1 MNRPANNCNFPAR
14 RASLEREDRGAGALA
29 RSRPAARRSFLQT
42 NELCGPMSVG
52 WSCGG
57 PELLASAGLR
67 IRAAAELAGCG
78 CGLRRKHHPRLSMNR
93 LSCLSLALVGSLLI
107 PRSAVPAEALPPVN
121 QWLPQETVAVLEISQ
136 PKALLDPLLSPVV
149 ADTVAALPAYQ
160 QLQSGPQFQVFQAVI
175 KNLET
180 QLGSDWRSVLRNL
193 LGGGV
198 ALGAGATGET
208 LWSIDAQDEKVL
220 EKLHGAVA
228 GIVGAQGRKPN
239 QPDRSAPREYRGV
252 PTWSFGPK
260 DNHSILGRR
269 LLLANRPRVLEAVLD
284 QRSQP
289 NDRSLASSPAY
300 QAAKRALGGEAVAS
314 IFLNMEVVKRNPGL
328 QRFLKSGSSP
338 LAALLFA
345 NTGETLQKASWMALG
360 FYVQGDKLTLKL
372 VTDGPTP
379 DPKGPGSFAL
389 PRRPGEGIL
398 PNLEVPGRIA
408 SMSLYRDL
416 HGFYAAKDTLFPER
430 TSGLIFFENM
440 MGIFFSGMNLTEE
453 VMGETQPEVRLV
465 VATQQYDPAVG
476 TPALQVP
483 GFAAVFRLRSPQ
495 AFGDVVEEAW
505 QKAIGLVNFTRGQ
518 KALPGLVIDRPS
530 CGEVRYTV
538 AAFRPPGKPQ
548 GSNLDPR
555 YNFRPSLA
563 RVGDYL
569 IMSSTDG
576 LARQLIEALT
586 KEAGNRL
593 APRPAD
599 HSLLEIEG
607 GQLRKILYANREAMV
622 RKNMVDKGVAREQAE
637 AQWSL
642 LFVILDTLNHARLS
656 LGQDGGHPQAKLELR
671 FQVPELKRS
680 ITMR

>member
-1 MNRPANNCNFPAR
+1 
-14 RASLEREDRGAGALA
+14 
-29 RSRPAARRSFLQT
+29 
-42 NELCGPMSVG
+42 
-52 WSCGG
+52 
-57 PELLASAGLR
+57 
-67 IRAAAELAGCG
+67 
-78 CGLRRKHHPRLSMNR
+78 MNR
-93 LSCLSLALVGSLLI
+93 LSCLSLALVWSLLI
-107 PRSAVPAEALPPVN
+107 PRAAVPAEALPPVS

-136 PKALLDPLLSPVV
+136 PKALLDPLLSPAV
-149 ADTVAALPAYQ
+149 ADAIAALPAYQ
-160 QLQSGPQFQVFQAVI
+160 QLQSGPQFRVFQTVI

-193 LGGGV
+193 LGGSV
-198 ALGAGATGET
+198 TLGAGAAGET

-220 EKLHGAVA
+220 EKLHGALA
-228 GIVGAQGRKPN
+228 GIVGAQGRQPN

-360 FYVQGDKLTLKL
+360 FYVHGDKLTLKL
-372 VTDGPTP
+372 VTDGPAP

-465 VATQQYDPAVG
+465 VANQQYDPAIG
-476 TPALQVP
+476 TPAPQLP
-483 GFAAVFRLRSPQ
+483 AFAAVFRLRHPE

-505 QKAIGLVNFTRGQ
+505 QKAIGLANFTRGQ
-518 KALPGLVIDRPS
+518 KALPGMVIDRQVS
-530 CGEVRYTV
+530 SDVKYTV
-538 AAFRPPGKPQ
+538 AAYRPPARRTG
-548 GSNLDPR
+548 GEIDSR
-555 YNFRPSLA
+555 FNFRPSLA

-576 LARQLIEALT
+576 LTRDLLAVLKAESAR
-586 KEAGNRL
+586 
-593 APRPAD
+593 RPAVTSTV
-599 HSLLEIEG
+599 HSLLEIDG
-607 GQLRKILYANREAMV
+607 AQLRAILSANRESMV
-622 RKNMVDKGVAREQAE
+622 RKNMVDKGVNREQAE
-637 AQWSL
+637 AQMGL
-642 LFVILDTLNHARLS
+642 LFIVLDVLNQAKLS
-656 LGQDGGHPQAKLELR
+656 LGNEGGHPQAKLELR
-671 FQVPELKRS
+671 FKAPEAKQAV
-680 ITMR
+680 TMR